1 MDAARRTLV
10 AAFAAVLIPSS
21 VGCQMFE
28 NMMYELQPHRLRRL
42 NSGPGMSSDAYYS
55 VQDPVG
61 AESAA
66 ASTMPLHEI
75 QAQAD
80 GLSSE

>member
-1 MDAARRTLV
+1 MEPARRTLV
-10 AAFAAVLIPSS
+10 AILAALLVTSS

-42 NSGPGMSSDAYYS
+42 NSGPGMSNDAYYS

-61 AESAA
+61 AESTIPKAVLEA
-66 ASTMPLHEI
+66 R
-75 QAQAD
+75 AD
-80 GLSSE
+80 DSSSE